1 MGLFDY
7 LRQVEPVDLS
17 RLQERSSAVVPP
29 PRSAR
34 SGVTTNDAL
43 SLASVFRAVSILST
57 AMKQLKAHAYQD
69 DLQVATPLWMR
80 SPSLGISRSAFM
92 EQTTNSL
99 ALSGNAFWLVTR
111 NARGVTIG
119 VDVLNPFDVVIN
131 VNDDGSLANYTY
143 RGTTVYSKND
153 IQHLS
158 YLCLPGNIYGLGP
171 IQAANAELLNAKDT
185 RDYASTW
192 FTDSGVPSGVLRTDQ
207 MLSPD
212 QAAAAKDAW
221 NATSGA
227 KHGVAVL
234 GNGINYTPMY
244 LNPKD
249 AQFIEAQGWNV
260 QQVARLFGIPAS
272 MMLASVDGNSMTY
285 KNIESEFIGFVRFTL
300 QNYIVEME
308 SAMSAILPRG
318 IEAKIATEQLLKS
331 DTLTRYQ
338 AHALAVQN
346 GWMTVDEVRAIEN
359 LGGNRGNS

>member
-1 MGLFDY
+1 MGLFDF
-7 LRQVEPVDLS
+7 LRQVEPVDFS
-17 RLQERSSAVVPP
+17 RLDTRSSAVVPP

-34 SGVTTNDAL
+34 SGVTANDAL
-43 SLASVFRAVSILST
+43 SLASVFRAGGILST

-69 DLQVATPLWMR
+69 DLQVAPPLWLR
-80 SPSLGISRSAFM
+80 SPALGVSRSAFFEM
-92 EQTTNSL
+92 TTNSL
-99 ALSGNAFWLVTR
+99 WLSGNAYWLVSR
-111 NARGVTIG
+111 NARGVTVG
-119 VDVLNPFDVVIN
+119 VDVLNPFDVTIN
-131 VNDDGSLANYTY
+131 ANDDGTLADYTY
-143 RGTTVYSKND
+143 RGTTTYSKAD

-158 YLCLPGNIYGLGP
+158 YMRVPGNLYGLGP
-171 IQAANAELLNAKDT
+171 IQSANAELLAAKDT

-212 QAAAAKDAW
+212 QAHAAKEAW

-249 AQFIEAQGWNV
+249 AQFIESQGWNV

-272 MMLASVDGNSMTY
+272 MLLASVDGNSMTY
-285 KNIESEFIGFVRFTL
+285 TNIESEFIGFVRFTL

-308 SAMSAILPRG
+308 SALTALLPRG

-359 LGGNRGNS
+359 LGGR